1 MKTQKNSNLVK
12 INLNIPKQMLEKIE
26 DIGNMKGLNRTQTI
40 YMALSNFIDTKE
52 SLDYMPKMI
61 EILKKE
67 QQKEVRKILK
77 NK

>member
-1 MKTQKNSNLVK
+1 MKTPKTSNLVRV
-12 INLNIPKQMLEKIE
+12 NLNIPKEMLEKIE

-40 YMALSNFIDTKE
+40 LMALSNFIDTKE

-67 QQKEVRKILK
+67 QQKEVKKILK

>member
-1 MKTQKNSNLVK
+1 MKTPKTSNLIRV
-12 INLNIPKQMLEKIE
+12 NLNIPKEMLEKIE

-40 YMALSNFIDTKE
+40 LMALSNFIDTKE
-52 SLDYMPKMI
+52 SLYYMPKMI

-67 QQKEVRKILK
+67 QQKEVKKILK

>member
-1 MKTQKNSNLVK
+1 MKASKNSNLVRV
-12 INLNIPKQMLEKIE
+12 NLNIPQEMLEKIE

-40 YMALSNFIDTKE
+40 LMALSNFIDTKE

-61 EILKKE
+61 EIIKKE
-67 QQKEVRKILK
+67 QEKEIKKLLK